1 MTTILYIHGFASSG
15 ASGTPQMLRQMLYE
29 QGVRVLSP
37 DVPVMPA
44 EAFPFLQNLVA
55 AQKPDLIIG
64 TSMGAFYAEQLRN
77 TFRILVNP
85 SFQMARL
92 LTFRGMGRRDFLN
105 KREDGAKD
113 FKVDKTMIEQFGTL
127 EKGSFKNITDSD
139 RAKVWGLFG
148 EKDESVNHQKEFLRH
163 YDPSHFRLFDGGH
176 RLNDKILNH
185 SVVPLVR
192 ELLHLS

>member
-55 AQKPDLIIG
+55 VQKPDLIIG

-77 TFRILVNP
+77 TLRILVNP

-113 FKVDKTMIEQFGTL
+113 FNVDIETLHRARTSHRKKFLVQNGASPQLFPQHHSRIDRSGLALQRLDNTLRGTAHL
-127 EKGSFKNITDSD
+127 
-139 RAKVWGLFG
+139 
-148 EKDESVNHQKEFLRH
+148 
-163 YDPSHFRLFDGGH
+163 SHFAR
-176 RLNDKILNH
+176 RSH
-185 SVVPLVR
+185 SPRRTSHENIVVTER
-192 ELLHLS
+192 